1 MRIHSLLIGAVVA
14 VMFVSGQQLAA
25 QSMSP
30 YGYGA
35 PAGYGMPAGPYV
47 PGANYLGVQPASGM
61 VGGGPSVVSDAGEG
75 CNECGDATC
84 GGSCCDCWCNCV
96 AVFGEFLFLRSRD
109 SEVAYGVPID
119 GPIVGPPTQFPIQ
132 VGRTGM
138 VDQDYQPGFRFG
150 ATWVI
155 DGWSSLT
162 AQYMRFEGNRT
173 DEIDTAAPDVIRSLV
188 SHPGTLTAA
197 QDFLNAGA
205 GHDIRF
211 DLIDIDYRGVI
222 QCCDTHTTNWLVG
235 LRYAEMEQDFW
246 AVFRNTGTE
255 TVETDI
261 DFYGA
266 GLRVGFEGERYSRGR
281 RLFAYGKTAASL
293 MVGEF
298 RADYSQ
304 SQSFDP
310 SVVDTNWKAGR
321 IMPILDLE
329 VGAGWQS
336 SCGTW
341 RLSAGYLF
349 SGWFNTVK
357 TDEYIQSVRKNNYT
371 GLGDTMTFDGLVAR
385 VEGRF

>member
-1 MRIHSLLIGAVVA
+1 MRIHSLLFGAVVA

-25 QSMSP
+25 QSMAP

-35 PAGYGMPAGPYV
+35 PAAYGMQAGPYV
-47 PGANYLGVQPASGM
+47 PGANYYGVQPAGGM
-61 VGGGPSVVSDAGEG
+61 VGGGPSVVTDAEACG
-75 CNECGDATC
+75 ECGDVSCC
-84 GGSCCDCWCNCV
+84 GTCDCWCHHV
-96 AVFGEFLFLRSRD
+96 AVFGEFMYLRARD

-119 GPIVGPPTQFPIQ
+119 GPIAAPPTASPIQ
-132 VGRTGM
+132 VGRTGI
-138 VDQDYQPGFRFG
+138 VDQDFAPAFRFG
-150 ATWVI
+150 ATWVV

-162 AQYMRFEGNRT
+162 AQYAHLHSTRNDR
-173 DEIDTAAPDVIRSLV
+173 IDTAAPDVIRSLV

-197 QDFLNAGA
+197 QDFLSAQA
-205 GHDIRF
+205 GHDITF
-211 DLIDIDYRGVI
+211 DLIDVDYRGVI
-222 QCCDTHTTNWLVG
+222 NCCDTHMTNWLVG
-235 LRYAEMEQDFW
+235 IRYAQLEQEFW
-246 AVFRNTGTE
+246 GVFQNTGSE
-255 TVETDI
+255 TVMTDI
-261 DFYGA
+261 DFYGG

-310 SVVDTNWKAGR
+310 AVVDTDWKAGR

-329 VGAGWQS
+329 VGVGWQS

-341 RLSAGYLF
+341 RLSAGYLY
-349 SGWFNTVK
+349 SAWFNAVK
-357 TDEYIQSVRKNNYT
+357 TDEYIQAVRSNSYT